1 MIPHLVF
8 TAFWLCKHCKR
19 SVQYLGTKV
28 CNVELTP
35 DKYFPDDDLQGSS
48 WMMRFP
54 FFSLVPAWYL
64 RLAACAPTLRLK
76 PSILFPVIW
85 VVLLFFFMMSG
96 LCWVHPSYFA
106 PPYGS
111 FASLRSSCVET
122 MFILLLLHLET
133 FCDFFYFFIFFPF
146 LLAEAIFPLLC
157 CSFSLLFPFQLFVLL
172 RKKKK
177 SLFLVRSSVY
187 LIHGVHCC

>member
-64 RLAACAPTLRLK
+64 RLAALQPWGLNQASYFQSYELCCCSFSWCQACAESIPPTLLHPTGPWLLYVAAVLK
-76 PSILFPVIW
+76 QCLFCCSSTWKLSVI
-85 VVLLFFFMMSG
+85 F
-96 LCWVHPSYFA
+96 
-106 PPYGS
+106 
-111 FASLRSSCVET
+111 
-122 MFILLLLHLET
+122 
-133 FCDFFYFFIFFPF
+133 FFIFLYFF
-146 LLAEAIFPLLC
+146 LLLAEAIFPLLC
-157 CSFSLLFPFQLFVLL
+157 CSFSLLFPFQLFVLF
-172 RKKKK
+172 KKKK
-177 SLFLVRSSVY
+177 NPSS
-187 LIHGVHCC
+187 